1 MSNVSALLAD
11 WVKAKAAEDAAQRQ
25 RRKIETQLESALE
38 VPNEGSKT
46 TEIDGFKVTVTQPVY
61 RKVDAVAWE
70 AIKTRI
76 SENLWPVK
84 TKVEADPTGC
94 KYLANN
100 EPEIWA
106 QIAEAFETKPGKVG
120 FKVVEV
126 GE

>member
-11 WVKAKAAEDAAQRQ
+11 WVKAKATEDAAQRQ
-25 RRKIETQLESALE
+25 RRKIETQLEAALDI
-38 VPNEGSKT
+38 PPEGSKT

-61 RKVDAVAWE
+61 RKLDAEAWGRV
-70 AIKTRI
+70 KHRI

-84 TKVEADPTGC
+84 VKIEADPAGM

-100 EPEIWA
+100 EPELWS

-120 FKVVEV
+120 FKIVEV
-126 GE
+126 DE

>member
-1 MSNVSALLAD
+1 MSNISALLAD
-11 WVKAKAAEDAAQRQ
+11 WVKAKAAEDTAQRQ
-25 RRKIETQLESALE
+25 RRKIETQLETALE
-38 VPNEGSKT
+38 VPDEGSKT

-76 SENLWPVK
+76 SANLWPVK
-84 TKVEADPTGC
+84 SKIEADPTGC

-100 EPEIWA
+100 EPELWA

-126 GE
+126 EG